1 MKTIIFFLFFTGNLI
16 AQNAFTDFMTT
27 KQSDSTAISLKRI
40 ENRTWTFSTV
50 DTTAP
55 QNIKKYSSINFA
67 LMTTDTVVVV
77 IKYRLS
83 LDGTNWTALTTVD
96 SLRDTTSAVFTK
108 NINMSTLAIGHSYIQ
123 FVFSFGK
130 SDVYGTTYASTLRKY
145 WATLKLIQ

>member
-1 MKTIIFFLFFTGNLI
+1 
-16 AQNAFTDFMTT
+16 
-27 KQSDSTAISLKRI
+27 
-40 ENRTWTFSTV
+40 
-50 DTTAP
+50 
-55 QNIKKYSSINFA
+55 
-67 LMTTDTVVVV
+67 MTTDTVVVV